1 MTVSSMLEQE
11 VDAIEAKVITIS
23 FMVRYFM
30 LLDYYHFMINDID
43 SLSQI

>member
-11 VDAIEAKVITIS
+11 VYAIEAKVITIS

-30 LLDYYHFMINDID
+30 LLDYYPFMINDID